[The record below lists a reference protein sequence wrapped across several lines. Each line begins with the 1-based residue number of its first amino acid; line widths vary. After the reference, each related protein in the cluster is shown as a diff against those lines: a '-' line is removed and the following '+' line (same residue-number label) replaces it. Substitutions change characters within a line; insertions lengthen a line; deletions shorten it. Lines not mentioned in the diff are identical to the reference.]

1 MKYLK
6 DTWKRVKTQNKI
18 AIQFSK
24 ILKIIL
30 NCNLSN
36 KHRIIN

>member
-6 DTWKRVKTQNKI
+6 DTWKRVKAHNKI

-30 NCNLSN
+30 NFNLSN